1 MKQILIVAQREFM
14 VRAKSKSTIFSLLI
28 MMVLIL
34 GGGFAVKHFDLFA
47 PEVHEIGLTP
57 QTQSYSAV
65 FNPELSG
72 LFAAQSGNETSF
84 KIHDYPD
91 DTALEKAVKD
101 GDIELG
107 LGGTLDKPVMISDG
121 PVSPTLSLAVQS
133 GLSSFKTA
141 QYLSGLG
148 TNLEEFTK
156 ATDPSGIQVK
166 DVSEEGG
173 LLGKMDFNLGF
184 YIGNMV
190 ILVVLFMF
198 IITAGNLVSV
208 GVVEEKTSRVVE
220 VLISTVNAR
229 RLLTGKIL
237 GIGAV
242 GMVQMLLVGA
252 AALATMIWSGMA
264 DTLQVDLGAYS
275 GWVVVWFL
283 VGLLTYLVL
292 YAGAGA
298 MVARQEEIAQTVAP
312 LTMMAVGG
320 LYAAMFLVYAPNGLA
335 LRVISMIPFLN
346 CFAMPT
352 RQLVSTEML
361 WWEPWL
367 SLGINLAVLPA
378 LVWVGARLYR
388 RGILSTSGKI
398 KLLDALTSGQ
408 K

>member
-1 MKQILIVAQREFM
+1 M
-14 VRAKSKSTIFSLLI
+14 
-28 MMVLIL
+28 
-34 GGGFAVKHFDLFA
+34 
-47 PEVHEIGLTP
+47 
-57 QTQSYSAV
+57 
-65 FNPELSG
+65 
-72 LFAAQSGNETSF
+72 
-84 KIHDYPD
+84 
-91 DTALEKAVKD
+91 KD

-173 LLGKMDFNLGF
+173 LLGKMDFNPRL

-275 GWVVVWFL
+275 GWVVAWFL

-312 LTMMAVGG
+312 LTMIAVGG
-320 LYAAMFLVYAPNGLA
+320 LYAAMFLVNAPNGLA